1 MTYKLLKDGEV
12 VNTIVGSAAFV
23 TGYCEAMG
31 YTFEEVPEVPTPEP
45 EPEQTLDVWDELAAA
60 IREGVNDV

>member
-12 VNTIVGSAAFV
+12 INTIVGSEGFV
-23 TGYCEAMG
+23 FSYCEAMG
-31 YTFEEVPEVPTPEP
+31 YTYEEVPEEPKP
-45 EPEQTLDVWDELAAA
+45 EPEQIPDVWDELAAA

>member
-23 TGYCEAMG
+23 TAYCEAMG
-31 YTFEEVPEVPTPEP
+31 YTFEEVPEGPKPEPTPE
-45 EPEQTLDVWDELAAA
+45 QTPDVWDELAAA

>member
-23 TGYCEAMG
+23 TAYCEAMG
-31 YTFEEVPEVPTPEP
+31 YTYEIVTDPEVPEP
-45 EPEQTLDVWDELAAA
+45 EPQPTTEDILNVLL
-60 IREGVNDV
+60 GVTE